1 MPPNPTRKKKPN
13 EKKIKTKEKNPVI
26 FSVFILLLFVVIF
39 LCLRSIRFVVFVC
52 LFVCLYVYFFSSF
65 FAENCFYFCD
75 TVVSVSDRV
84 VGDPWLKKF

>member
-75 TVVSVSDRV
+75 TVGSATVSV
-84 VGDPWLKKF
+84 F